1 MNIQDFTQRN
11 ESQID
16 SILGAFITDS
26 EEKVSPRDLA
36 NWINSKTQRISVPST
51 ATSNILV
58 PTTATFLA
66 IPSFSSDFAAVDT
79 INNVLTMTKN
89 GFLKGK
95 LRLNV
100 LSTSS
105 FIDIQL
111 TDGSGV
117 VHPNSRRRIESED
130 SSIEFSFE
138 NFVSIGDSIKIKIK
152 ASGVA
157 NLQYLSPDSDFG
169 AQSPYIFVFEF
180 IEDLPVSALNLIKKI
195 EKQAFSKTPKS
206 PNQLARGEMTV
217 YDLSSIDGEDLT
229 NADVIEVGT
238 EAGEE
243 RKITYLEFLNRIQS
257 NLPIIP
263 FGVPFDFD
271 YNETT
276 ETFTGSKTYNVSNL
290 VNNRHVL
297 ILNNVEGGGGMVFT
311 LTKGTI
317 PYDEPFYLDTFIR
330 MRAFSFSEVLIND
343 ESGRILATVY
353 VANSGA
359 SPTTHIDNGFSLK
372 GFWIFKLNSETNLPT
387 LMEP

>member
-16 SILGAFITDS
+16 NILGAFITDS

-36 NWINSKTQRISVPST
+36 NWVNSKTQRISVPST

-79 INNVLTMTKN
+79 TNNVLTMTKN

-111 TDGSGV
+111 TNSAGV
-117 VHPNSRRRIESED
+117 LHPNSRRRIESED

-138 NFVSIGDSIKIKIK
+138 NFVSIGETIKIKIK

-180 IEDLPVSALNLIKKI
+180 IEDLPVSALNLIKKM
-195 EKQAFSKTPKS
+195 EKQAFSKNAPS
-206 PNQLARGEMTV
+206 QFARGEMTV
-217 YDLSSIDGEDLT
+217 YDLSSISGEDIT
-229 NADVIEVGT
+229 DADVIEVGT

-243 RKITYLEFLNRIQS
+243 RKITYSELFSRIQS
-257 NLPIIP
+257 DLPIIP

-276 ETFTGSKTYNVSNL
+276 ETFTGSQTYNVSNL

-317 PYDEPFYLDTFIR
+317 AYDEPFYLDTFIR

>member
-16 SILGAFITDS
+16 SILGAFLTDS
-26 EEKVSPRDLA
+26 EEKVSPRDLG
-36 NWINSKTQRISVPST
+36 NWINSKTKRVSVPST

-66 IPSFSSDFAAVDT
+66 IPSFSSDFATVDT

-138 NFVSIGDSIKIKIK
+138 NFVNIGDAIKIKIK

-169 AQSPYIFVFEF
+169 SQSPYIFVFEF
-180 IEDLPVSALNLIKKI
+180 IENLPVSALNLIAKMNS
-195 EKQAFSKTPKS
+195 QAFSQKKS
-206 PNQLARGEMTV
+206 GSINTLARGEMTV
-217 YDLSSIDGEDLT
+217 YDLSSIDGEDLI
-229 NADVIEVGT
+229 NGDIIEVGT
-238 EAGEE
+238 TAGEE
-243 RKITYLEFLNRIQS
+243 RKITYLEFFNRILS
-257 NLPIIP
+257 DLPAIPP
-263 FGVPFDFD
+263 FGEPEDFD
-271 YNETT
+271 DEETT
-276 ETFTGSKTYNVSNL
+276 ETLTGSQIYDIINL
-290 VNNRHVL
+290 INNRHVL
-297 ILNNVEGGGGMVFT
+297 IINNVEGGGGLTFT
-311 LTKGTI
+311 LARGTI
-317 PYDEPFYLDTFIR
+317 AYNEPFYLDTFIR
-330 MRAFSFSEVLIND
+330 MRAYNGSEVLIRD
-343 ESGRILATVY
+343 ESARILATCY
-353 VANSGA
+353 IANA
-359 SPTTHIDNGFSLK
+359 SANTHIDNGFSLK
-372 GFWIFKLNSETNLPT
+372 GWYKFRLNNSTNLPT
-387 LMEP
+387 LLKL

>member
-16 SILGAFITDS
+16 NIFGAFITDS
-26 EEKVSPRDLA
+26 EEKVSPKDLA

-51 ATSNILV
+51 ATSNILI

-66 IPSFSSDFAAVDT
+66 IPSFSSDFATVDT
-79 INNVLTMTKN
+79 INNVITMTKN

-117 VHPNSRRRIESED
+117 IHPNSRRRIESED

-138 NFVSIGDSIKIKIK
+138 NFVNIGDTIKIKIK

-180 IEDLPVSALNLIKKI
+180 IENLPVSALNLVEEI
-195 EKQAFSKTPKS
+195 EKQTISKS
-206 PNQLARGEMTV
+206 PNSPSQLARGEMTV
-217 YDLSSIDGEDLT
+217 YDLSSIEGEDIT
-229 NADVIEVGT
+229 NEDIIEVGT
-238 EAGEE
+238 LAGEE
-243 RKITYLEFLNRIQS
+243 RKITYLEFLNRILS
-257 NLPIIP
+257 DLPAIPP
-263 FGVPFDFD
+263 FGEPEDFD
-271 YNETT
+271 DEETT
-276 ETFTGSKTYNVSNL
+276 ETLTGSQTYNVSNL

-297 ILNNVEGGGGMVFT
+297 IINNVEGGGGLTFT
-311 LTKGTI
+311 LARGTI
-317 PYDEPFYLDTFIR
+317 AYNEPFYLDTFIR
-330 MRAFSFSEVLIND
+330 MRAFTGSEVLIRD
-343 ESGRILATVY
+343 ESNRILATCY
-353 VANSGA
+353 IANTSA
-359 SPTTHIDNGFSLK
+359 NTHIDNGFSLK
-372 GFWIFKLNSETNLPT
+372 GWYKFRLNNSTNLPT
-387 LMEP
+387 LLKL